1 MFKMSLRLI
10 FFHFLIVFWAD
21 VCFTDQSM
29 ISLLDEVA
37 AEFDKLEATS
47 NNLNTRSKSKTG
59 HIHSIGQLVLPM
71 LGKLTAHL
79 SDKSE

>member
-1 MFKMSLRLI
+1 
-10 FFHFLIVFWAD
+10 
-21 VCFTDQSM
+21 M

-47 NNLNTRSKSKTG
+47 YNLNTRSKSKTG